1 MLLKWKN
8 KSGWE
13 ILYKNFFEKVIGI
26 CNNVL
31 QKGNNLS
38 DLPDKAAARA
48 NLGIND
54 IFMTTDGGKL
64 KGPLEF
70 ANNTW
75 NPVGD
80 DAYFGDKNKA
90 GHFAIK
96 SQKTGTPTGLALV
109 AANSSD
115 DSNYAS
121 IKYDGTNVTINKPL
135 TISGGFTPENVA
147 AINLDNYNKLGFIWG
162 SCNSS
167 SGAELTSIFGTGSQ
181 DYGGL
186 VFGAPIPSTGD
197 VSGGELGQLIFM
209 GNKLAFREKDG
220 MSPDVSWTP
229 WKQIAFKSDV
239 DIAVANIN
247 LTNYA
252 KTDASNIAVATWSPK
267 LATGVVNS
275 TDTKAVSGKT
285 VYNALNAFAPN
296 GSVTSGNT
304 KAVSGGTVYT
314 ALTGYAKTDASNLTA
329 AQKNAWGTAVA
340 TGSVNSSDTK
350 AVSGKT
356 VNTAITSAMKTLR
369 SDVTEMTTNL
379 VKVSDHGTATIVG
392 RSTSSTGY
400 GKLWCWYRIYSDNW
414 VEQGGHYERPAD
426 NSGGSY
432 QVVTLPVTMADKQYL
447 LVATKEYNTT
457 NYIESNFVINLSKK
471 TTTSFG
477 YTTTYQGGS
486 SGNGYNPINWY
497 ACGYRKASG
506 AIELPTQA
514 DYRTVTFNRSGPYDF
529 VVTYTSPE
537 GSSASSSNPASI
549 FIKPNTKIKIRN
561 DDYGYGTQVKSGSTV
576 LASLVNRE
584 EYTSGNLSANTTFTI
599 VGYRDESYWNDDSG
613 CCVAEGTLIPCLQ
626 NNTIILKKIEDVC
639 AGDTVIGANGQ
650 ANEVYART
658 DTVLGATRTMYTFI
672 DKSLYFTGEHSMWVK
687 YDGQEYFGIHDVS
700 GYYREALAT
709 VNGQPLLEW
718 EQENAYRKDGVVGK
732 PISKGLS
739 REPLFVVF
747 DAEYGT
753 DKGWKHNKAIIAK
766 DKVYPDNTPVHT
778 LIVGGNHTYF
788 ANGYLVS
795 GFATDADYDY
805 DQVEIK
811 DLDLF

>member
-54 IFMTTDGGKL
+54 IFMTTDGGQL
-64 KGPLEF
+64 KGPLGF

-80 DAYFGDKNKA
+80 DAYFGDKDKA

-96 SQKTGTPTGLALV
+96 SQDANTPTGLALV
-109 AANSSD
+109 AANSSN

-121 IKYDGTNVTINKPL
+121 IQYDGMNITINKP
-135 TISGGFTPENVA
+135 IKASEGFVAENVA
-147 AINLDNYNKLGFIWG
+147 AINLDNQNKIGFVYG
-162 SCNSS
+162 ECNSS

-186 VFGAPIPSTGD
+186 IFGTPIPSSSSN
-197 VSGGELGQLIFM
+197 VYAGELGQLIFM
-209 GNKLAFREKDG
+209 GGKLAFREKDG
-220 MSPDVSWTP
+220 LSPDVPWTP
-229 WKQIAFKSDV
+229 WKQIAFMPDVEKAVSNVNLSD
-239 DIAVANIN
+239 
-247 LTNYA
+247 YA
-252 KTDASNIAVATWSPK
+252 KVDAKNIDVALWSTK
-267 LATGVVNS
+267 LATGAVNA

-285 VYNALNAFAPN
+285 VNAKLAEYNPT
-296 GSVTSGNT
+296 GTITSGNT
-304 KAVSGGTVYT
+304 KAVTGGTVYT
-314 ALTGYAKTDASNLTA
+314 ALTGYAKTNASNLTA

-356 VNTAITSAMKTLR
+356 VNTAITSAMNTLR

-392 RSTSSTGY
+392 RSTSEHGY
-400 GKLWCWYRIYSDNW
+400 GKLWCWYRIYNDNW

-432 QVVTLPVTMADKQYL
+432 QVVTLPVTMKDTQYL

-457 NYIESNFVINLSKK
+457 NYIESNYVINLSKK

-497 ACGYRKASG
+497 ACGYRNASG

-514 DYRTVTFNRSGPYDF
+514 EYRTVTFSRSGPYDF

-537 GSSASSSNPASI
+537 GSSTSSSNPASI

-561 DDYGYGTQVKSGSTV
+561 DSWGYGTQVKSGSTV
-576 LASLVNRE
+576 LASLVERE

-599 VGYRDESYWNDDSG
+599 VGYRDESYWSDDDG
-613 CCVAEGTLIPCLQ
+613 G
-626 NNTIILKKIEDVC
+626 
-639 AGDTVIGANGQ
+639 GA
-650 ANEVYART
+650 
-658 DTVLGATRTMYTFI
+658 
-672 DKSLYFTGEHSMWVK
+672 
-687 YDGQEYFGIHDVS
+687 
-700 GYYREALAT
+700 
-709 VNGQPLLEW
+709 
-718 EQENAYRKDGVVGK
+718 
-732 PISKGLS
+732 
-739 REPLFVVF
+739 
-747 DAEYGT
+747 
-753 DKGWKHNKAIIAK
+753 
-766 DKVYPDNTPVHT
+766 
-778 LIVGGNHTYF
+778 
-788 ANGYLVS
+788 
-795 GFATDADYDY
+795 
-805 DQVEIK
+805 
-811 DLDLF
+811 